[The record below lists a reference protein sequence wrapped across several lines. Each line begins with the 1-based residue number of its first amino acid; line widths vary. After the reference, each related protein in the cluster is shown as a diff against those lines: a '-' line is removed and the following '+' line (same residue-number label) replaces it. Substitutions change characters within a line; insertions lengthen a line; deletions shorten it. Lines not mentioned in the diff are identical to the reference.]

1 MFFPDLGAKKEP
13 YPGYVTLIF
22 MLDLLQDA
30 LQFDGA
36 LVEDRPMRVDVAEG
50 RKDGRDGR
58 GGGRGG
64 RGGGGGGGR
73 GGFDDR
79 REQRGGYDDR
89 RGGGGGGGGYN
100 DDRGIELIKMGTV
113 IAPGILK
120 VHGNE
125 RLCLRLSFLI
135 FELQCFRSGCGFRIG
150 IRIQEGK
157 NDPQNRKKGISC
169 L

>member
-1 MFFPDLGAKKEP
+1 MFIPDLGAKKAP
-13 YPGYVTLIF
+13 DTGSGSAKLIF
-22 MLDLLQDA
+22 MLDLLLQDA

-64 RGGGGGGGR
+64 RGGGGGGR

-100 DDRGIELIKMGTV
+100 DDRGIELIK
-113 IAPGILK
+113 
-120 VHGNE
+120 
-125 RLCLRLSFLI
+125 
-135 FELQCFRSGCGFRIG
+135 
-150 IRIQEGK
+150 
-157 NDPQNRKKGISC
+157 
-169 L
+169 

>member
-1 MFFPDLGAKKEP
+1 MQRFLSLPTCNWVFMVNMLLLTRFDDHNEFPSRIPDPRVKKTP
-13 YPGYVTLIF
+13 HPGYVTLIF
-22 MLDLLQDA
+22 MLDLLLQDA

-79 REQRGGYDDR
+79 REQRGGYEDR
-89 RGGGGGGGGYN
+89 RGGGGGGGYN
-100 DDRGIELIKMGTV
+100 DDRGIELVK
-113 IAPGILK
+113 ILQK
-120 VHGNE
+120 V
-125 RLCLRLSFLI
+125 
-135 FELQCFRSGCGFRIG
+135 
-150 IRIQEGK
+150 K
-157 NDPQNRKKGISC
+157 
-169 L
+169 

>member
-1 MFFPDLGAKKEP
+1 MFIPDLGAKKAPET
-13 YPGYVTLIF
+13 GCVTLIF
-22 MLDLLQDA
+22 VLDFLLQDA

-89 RGGGGGGGGYN
+89 RGGGGGGGGGGYN
-100 DDRGIELIKMGTV
+100 DDRGIELT
-113 IAPGILK
+113 
-120 VHGNE
+120 
-125 RLCLRLSFLI
+125 I
-135 FELQCFRSGCGFRIG
+135 FG
-150 IRIQEGK
+150 
-157 NDPQNRKKGISC
+157 
-169 L
+169 

>member
-1 MFFPDLGAKKEP
+1 
-13 YPGYVTLIF
+13 

-89 RGGGGGGGGYN
+89 RGGGGGGGGGYN
-100 DDRGIELIKMGTV
+100 DDRGIELVKIV
-113 IAPGILK
+113 PVLRIHDIL
-120 VHGNE
+120 GW
-125 RLCLRLSFLI
+125 
-135 FELQCFRSGCGFRIG
+135 
-150 IRIQEGK
+150 IRILLFSSLTFKMPAK
-157 NDPQNRKKGISC
+157 N
-169 L
+169 

>member
-1 MFFPDLGAKKEP
+1 MIRDVHPGSLIQGSKRHRI
-13 YPGYVTLIF
+13 PGYVALIF
-22 MLDLLQDA
+22 MLDLLLQDA

-79 REQRGGYDDR
+79 REQRGGYEDR
-89 RGGGGGGGGYN
+89 RGGGGGGGGGYN
-100 DDRGIELIKMGTV
+100 DDRGIEF
-113 IAPGILK
+113 
-120 VHGNE
+120 N
-125 RLCLRLSFLI
+125 
-135 FELQCFRSGCGFRIG
+135 
-150 IRIQEGK
+150 
-157 NDPQNRKKGISC
+157 
-169 L
+169 

>member
-1 MFFPDLGAKKEP
+1 
-13 YPGYVTLIF
+13 
-22 MLDLLQDA
+22 MLDLLSQDA

-64 RGGGGGGGR
+64 RGGGGGGR

-79 REQRGGYDDR
+79 REQRGGYEDR
-89 RGGGGGGGGYN
+89 RGGGGGGGGGYN
-100 DDRGIELIKMGTV
+100 DDRGIELVKIVPGTV
-113 IAPGILK
+113 IAPGIFK

-125 RLCLRLSFLI
+125 RLF
-135 FELQCFRSGCGFRIG
+135 QV
-150 IRIQEGK
+150 
-157 NDPQNRKKGISC
+157 NN
-169 L
+169 

>member
-1 MFFPDLGAKKEP
+1 MITGEFPSRIPDPGVKKAH
-13 YPGYVTLIF
+13 PGYDVTLIF

-64 RGGGGGGGR
+64 RGGGGGGR

-89 RGGGGGGGGYN
+89 RGGGGGGGGGGYN
-100 DDRGIELIKMGTV
+100 DDRGIELVKIV
-113 IAPGILK
+113 
-120 VHGNE
+120 
-125 RLCLRLSFLI
+125 R
-135 FELQCFRSGCGFRIG
+135 
-150 IRIQEGK
+150 
-157 NDPQNRKKGISC
+157 
-169 L
+169 